1 MKFRIGTVVV
11 GTAIVGL
18 IGMTILIFNLQTV
31 SAISFF
37 DNKPVIKIVAL
48 STIASSNSSSAI
60 QCDQS
65 LWNYVYH
72 PARLQ
77 KQADC
82 ITVTGIIQFV
92 RPEKDGDYHILV
104 NLDSQYSNF
113 TNSVNDEKMKGDL
126 VVEPVCQNLPVTQP
140 DAIDACANY
149 GGPNFTPTPEVGA
162 HVQITGSYVLDME
175 HGGWAEIHPVS
186 NITLLSSPALQ
197 RLLPLPFAA
206 LPPANNIT
214 PPPELSEES

>member
-1 MKFRIGTVVV
+1 MLYQ
-11 GTAIVGL
+11 L
-18 IGMTILIFNLQTV
+18 IEG
-31 SAISFF
+31 
-37 DNKPVIKIVAL
+37 
-48 STIASSNSSSAI
+48 SNSSSSI

-82 ITVTGIIQFV
+82 ITATGIIQFV
-92 RPEKDGDYHILV
+92 RSEKDGDYHILV
-104 NLDSQYSNF
+104 NLDPQYSNL
-113 TNSVNDEKMKGDL
+113 TNSVNDEKMHGDL

-149 GGPNFTPTPEVGA
+149 AGPNFTPIPEVGA
-162 HVQITGSYVLDME
+162 HVQITGSYVLDTE

-186 NITLLSSPALQ
+186 NMTVLSSPPLE

-206 LPPANNIT
+206 LQPPNKIT

>member
-1 MKFRIGTVVV
+1 MIV
-11 GTAIVGL
+11 GTTIVGL
-18 IGMTILIFNLQTV
+18 IAMTTLIFNLQTV
-31 SAISFF
+31 SAMSFF
-37 DNKPVIKIVAL
+37 DNKSVIKLVAL
-48 STIASSNSSSAI
+48 STNASSNSSSSI

-82 ITVTGIIQFV
+82 TTVTGIIQFV

-104 NLDSQYSNF
+104 NLDSQFSNL
-113 TNSVNDEKMKGDL
+113 TNSVNIEKMKGDL

-140 DAIDACANY
+140 DAVDACANY
-149 GGPNFTPTPEVGA
+149 AGPNFTPIPEVGA
-162 HVQITGSYVLDME
+162 HVQITGSYVLDMQ

-186 NITLLSSPALQ
+186 NITLLSSPPLE

-206 LPPANNIT
+206 ISPPNEIT